1 MGQFLA
7 IGLVTKIGVEKK
19 EVDKAQLN
27 LKQLQKKMK
36 EELHYIPEIY
46 VASDEE
52 DFYQFILKDD
62 IFHAQLIPFL
72 KEIYPFL
79 YDSSMYYD
87 NIIKK
92 LKTLPPSEWLQW
104 AAGKPEEAFQFDEY
118 GMQDYMMINHR
129 KIRVSYDCLL
139 LSMEGKIIMEVFGR
153 QFKFFKY
160 TMIQTFKQFRIAG
173 ALRTYITG

>member
-27 LKQLQKKMK
+27 LEQLQKKMK
-36 EELHYIPEIY
+36 EELHYIPKIH
-46 VASDEE
+46 VASDSE
-52 DFYQFILKDD
+52 DFYHFILKDD

-72 KEIYPFL
+72 KEIYPLL
-79 YDSSMYYD
+79 YDNPIYYD
-87 NIIKK
+87 NIINK

-104 AAGKPEEAFQFDEY
+104 AAGKPEEAFQSDEY
-118 GMQDYMMINHR
+118 GMRDYMEINHR
-129 KIRVSYDCLL
+129 KIFIYYDCLL
-139 LSMEGKIIMEVFGR
+139 LSMEGKIMMEVFGR

-160 TMIQTFKQFRIAG
+160 TMMQTFKQFSLAG

>member
-27 LKQLQKKMK
+27 LEQLQEKMK

-46 VASDEE
+46 LTCDEE
-52 DFYQFILKDD
+52 DFYHFILKDD
-62 IFHAQLIPFL
+62 IFHAQLIPLL
-72 KEIYPFL
+72 KEIYPLL
-79 YDSSMYYD
+79 YDSSMYYE

-104 AAGKPEEAFQFDEY
+104 AAEKPEEAFQFDEY
-118 GMQDYMMINHR
+118 GMRDYMVINHR
-129 KIRVSYDCLL
+129 NIYVYYNCIL
-139 LSMEGKIIMEVFGR
+139 LSMEGKIMMEVFGR
-153 QFKFFKY
+153 QFNFFKY
-160 TMIQTFKQFRIAG
+160 TMMQTFKQFSIAG
-173 ALRTYITG
+173 ALRVYITG